1 MTAETRPLFDGD
13 LAITVGGVDVTAAAR
28 GLRFSSTSP
37 GGFGEASFRLPCAD
51 RAHDN
56 SDGDAATWNDLSGNG
71 NDGTLTGFA
80 YTSASGWG
88 GDGSAAARYCLA
100 LDGSDDRVVLP
111 VLDAP
116 SDKACTYEAW
126 FRGSSAKSCHIL
138 FVGTATEYLYLGLA
152 MGGYPIAGYKDS
164 AAANYLCYPSSGTWD
179 VFDGEWH
186 HVGVVLDGD
195 KLSVYLDGVCIA
207 SRSDLSSGTLTPTVS
222 TIGRNEFATPG
233 GYLLG
238 DLAAV
243 RVHSTALSD
252 DDMAQG
258 WNVGPTG
265 SGYVTGDLVLDLSAA
280 RAVPQ
285 DPHAPYDSAVVRDAD
300 VVVTH
305 GAQTLFQGVVTNDL
319 DVGTVADGEAYYEV
333 AAAGKWYEATLRT
346 DFCRTLSDAAFDAWE
361 GSTRSGASFEVDTNG
376 RLALIANAG
385 TTYKAY
391 AWSALHYWLDRGLGD
406 PERNIDHLLF
416 VLGDH
421 GDGNGRG
428 IDLSLSSSWRIN
440 VRTGEHPWHPT
451 QTTALTIKPPA
462 QVAAGTIYRV
472 PATPGTSFAEPAR
485 SVTLRLYLDSG
496 SSNAPVTDRYLII
509 REMYVMTE
517 PDYYEV
523 DAITGSLPAT
533 VETTAAH
540 GLKVGDRVFLWGADV
555 ATYNGIWTVLSVPST
570 TTFTIDA
577 RGASA
582 ASSGVLERLP
592 SPVDLMAVIG
602 ASIGGGAAVI
612 DDSSYAAALPGSV
625 VVRPQTTPADAMD
638 ALGDQ
643 FAVPQSWGWWE
654 GGDYAQTSLVLPA
667 DPDYVVDCDDP
678 GVLYDVHTD
687 DEAQVEYVRVLHK
700 LAHTVGLGQ
709 MQLRVTYTPN
719 GGGAAVT
726 VECPLLMD
734 GRLRSASNSYATA
747 AAGGAA
753 VDQATTTDD
762 TLWVGSNK
770 AAATPVYRLHEAFV
784 SFSLASVPSDAT
796 VTDAELTALPKR
808 AANIGYL
815 EVLAYDWGSGL
826 TSADWRTPVQ
836 LSALP
841 QAAVY
846 DTDLY
851 PLTAGE
857 RFTFDNVSLV
867 ARLQAALGAGVWR
880 AVVVDEALPN
890 GDAPTGAAY
899 IGLCSVESDTTP
911 DPLVGQVVST
921 LVGTASDDPGYE
933 PDAARVAVLDLSQH
947 LLSTADAQAE
957 GARYLAL
964 LGSAAYH
971 GRITVKAPTVGLHG
985 GGTKLAAYVRAG
997 ETIEE
1002 QNAGVVLW
1010 IRAADYDV
1018 DSSTLTLDVGVDP
1031 TEYRYLPP
1039 GQRNELGG

>member
-1 MTAETRPLFDGD
+1 VTAETRPLFDGD
-13 LAITVGGVDVTAAAR
+13 LSVTVGGVDVTAAAR
-28 GLRFSSTSP
+28 GLRYTSTDP
-37 GGFGEASFRLPCAD
+37 GGFGEASFRLPCTD
-51 RAHDN
+51 H
-56 SDGDAATWNDLSGNG
+56 SGP
-71 NDGTLTGFA
+71 
-80 YTSASGWG
+80 YHAS
-88 GDGSAAARYCLA
+88 
-100 LDGSDDRVVLP
+100 VV
-111 VLDAP
+111 
-116 SDKACTYEAW
+116 
-126 FRGSSAKSCHIL
+126 RG
-138 FVGTATEYLYLGLA
+138 
-152 MGGYPIAGYKDS
+152 
-164 AAANYLCYPSSGTWD
+164 
-179 VFDGEWH
+179 
-186 HVGVVLDGD
+186 
-195 KLSVYLDGVCIA
+195 
-207 SRSDLSSGTLTPTVS
+207 
-222 TIGRNEFATPG
+222 
-233 GYLLG
+233 
-238 DLAAV
+238 AAV
-243 RVHSTALSD
+243 SVA
-252 DDMAQG
+252 
-258 WNVGPTG
+258 
-265 SGYVTGDLVLDLSAA
+265 
-280 RAVPQ
+280 
-285 DPHAPYDSAVVRDAD
+285 
-300 VVVTH
+300 H
-305 GAQTLFQGVVTNDL
+305 GAQTLFEGVVVNDL
-319 DVGTVADGEAYYEV
+319 DVGTVADGEAYYDV

-385 TTYKAY
+385 TTYKAH
-391 AWSALHYWLDRGLGD
+391 AWAALQYWLDRGLGD
-406 PERNIDHLLF
+406 PARNIDHLLF

-428 IDLSLSSSWRIN
+428 IDLALSGSWRIN
-440 VRTGEHPWHPT
+440 VRTGEHPWHPA
-451 QTTALTIKPPA
+451 QTTALTIAPPA

-485 SVTLRLYLDSG
+485 SVTLRLYLDSS
-496 SSNAPVTDRYLII
+496 SSNAPTADRYLII

-533 VETTAAH
+533 VKTTAAH

-555 ATYNGIWTVLSVPST
+555 ATYNGIWTVLSVPSA

-602 ASIGGGAAVI
+602 ASIGGGAVLI
-612 DDSSYAAALPGSV
+612 DDSSYHDALPGSV
-625 VVRPQTTPADAMD
+625 VVRPTTAPADAMD

-654 GGDYAQTSLVLPA
+654 DGEYSQTSLVLPA

-687 DEAQVEYVRVLHK
+687 DEGQADHVRVLYT
-700 LAHTVGLGQ
+700 LAHSIGLGQ
-709 MQLRVTYTPN
+709 LRLSVTYTPN

-726 VECPLLMD
+726 VDCPLASD
-734 GRLRSASNSYATA
+734 GRLRSAHNVYATA
-747 AAGGAA
+747 CAGGAA
-753 VDQATTTDD
+753 VDQTDTAGPVLYAGQNKTTK
-762 TLWVGSNK
+762 S
-770 AAATPVYRLHEAFV
+770 PYYRLHESFAE
-784 SFSLASVPSDAT
+784 FSLANVPTDAT
-796 VTDAELTALPKR
+796 VT
-808 AANIGYL
+808 AATVSCVLKGGYPGN
-815 EVLAYDWGSGL
+815 VGSVYVCAYDWGDTL
-826 TSADWRTPVQ
+826 TSADWRTPAQ
-836 LSALP
+836 LQALGYSASLYVTSLP
-841 QAAVY
+841 IGRRYSFMSINLKDKVSAALAARKLRVVL
-846 DTDLY
+846 TD
-851 PLTAGE
+851 
-857 RFTFDNVSLV
+857 
-867 ARLQAALGAGVWR
+867 ARLYHGYAPIGQQYVGLYSI
-880 AVVVDEALPN
+880 E
-890 GDAPTGAAY
+890 GDT
-899 IGLCSVESDTTP
+899 EP

-921 LVGTASDDPGYE
+921 LVSASGASGDPGFE

-964 LGSAAYH
+964 LGKAAYH

-1010 IRAADYDV
+1010 IRAADYDA